1 MDIRPSTDYHSA
13 PVKAINLAAA
23 GQPAPELAPEALL
36 ATAQRETGLD
46 DFGDMGFV
54 EALQILHASIAS
66 DAAANPF
73 GLGVARNRALGAL
86 KNRLWAEACFAAHP
100 EIRQRKLGAPLVIVG
115 PHRSGTT
122 RLHSMLATDGR
133 LRHLKAWEGINP
145 APRPG
150 LPDGGRAQRHAEVK
164 AALEARDALYPGAYL
179 AHPMH
184 ADWPEEEMLLLNQSF
199 AGFTPLG
206 MFHVPDYY
214 RWFKADAK
222 HHAYRN
228 MADLMRLLDWAG
240 GVPEGQPWLLKNP
253 QHMMDLGSLL
263 TVFPDARLVF
273 THRDPIKTV
282 GSTLSLMWL
291 YSVQHT
297 DAPCRAQVRDI
308 WLDFCEESARRSIE
322 ARRSIAAGQQMD
334 VYYEDVNR
342 DWRSVMRHI
351 YDFAG
356 LPFTLGVE
364 QTMAA
369 WLTSGETEGKH
380 GSHRYAL
387 EDFGT
392 NSDEVDARL
401 KFARDIYQIPYES
414 HHAKSRDH

>member
-100 EIRQRKLGAPLVIVG
+100 EIRQRKLGAPIVIVG

-150 LPDGGRAQRHAEVK
+150 LPDGGRTQRHAEVK

-222 HHAYRN
+222 RHAYRH

-240 GVPEGQPWLLKNP
+240 GVPEGRPWLLKNP

-263 TVFPDARLVF
+263 AVFPDARLVF

-322 ARRSIAAGQQMD
+322 ARRGIAAGQQMD

-342 DWRSVMRHI
+342 DWRGVVQRI
-351 YDFAG
+351 YAFAG
-356 LPFTLGVE
+356 LEFLPATASA
-364 QTMAA
+364 MAD
-369 WLTSGETEGKH
+369 WLAASHSEGKH
-380 GSHRYAL
+380 GGHRYAL

-392 NSDEVDARL
+392 TAEEVDARMHL
-401 KFARDIYQIPYES
+401 VRKEYDIPYES
-414 HHAKSRDH
+414 L